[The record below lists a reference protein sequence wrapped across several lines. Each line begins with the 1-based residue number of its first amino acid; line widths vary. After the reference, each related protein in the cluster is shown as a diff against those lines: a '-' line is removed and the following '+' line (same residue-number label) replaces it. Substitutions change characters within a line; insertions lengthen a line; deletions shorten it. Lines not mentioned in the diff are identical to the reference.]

1 MAVLRRVKATPNTP
15 LLTGTPPHCF
25 RHRRRSALSSPRP
38 LSADASKQSIDADGN
53 FLFWRGGSLLC
64 SVKKRGASPPHLP
77 KQLRKR
83 FFQSVP
89 SGDMCVR
96 WDTLCAGLLRQ
107 AGTENFAKVAQSLL
121 RHCYA
126 IASAICIMSRK
137 VFCRSSAVHS
147 SPLKGRSE
155 MVHMHS
161 AFLPARAA
169 LQ

>member
-1 MAVLRRVKATPNTP
+1 MVVLRRGKVTPNTL
-15 LLTGTPPHCF
+15 LLTGTPPRCF

-38 LSADASKQSIDADGN
+38 LSADASKQSIDAAGI
-53 FLFWRGGSLLC
+53 FCLEGRQFTMLY
-64 SVKKRGASPPHLP
+64 KKRGASPPRQP

-96 WDTLCAGLLRQ
+96 WDTLRAGLLRQ
-107 AGTENFAKVAQSLL
+107 AGTENFAKVTQSLL

-126 IASAICIMSRK
+126 MASAICIMSRK

-147 SPLKGRSE
+147 SPLNGRSE

-161 AFLPARAA
+161 AFLPVRAA